1 MDETK
6 WLSSHSHPLHQIYI
20 CVTDFPVTQ
29 GGIKEKVIN
38 DITTI
43 PAKSWDALAKF
54 KALHLTKYFEWRGD

>member
-1 MDETK
+1 
-6 WLSSHSHPLHQIYI
+6 
-20 CVTDFPVTQ
+20 VTDFPVTQ

-54 KALHLTKYFEWRGD
+54 KALHLTKYFE